1 MSTFE
6 NGDKPG
12 LSQIKPI
19 TTSEITELDG
29 PTLAAAE
36 QNDRVFGKLV
46 LKPWRTRFWDQ
57 FTALTYKQV
66 LVYARNSRATILRL
80 LAPLFFM
87 FLLWLLNIAVTS
99 DNTEISAFVN
109 TPTPEATSYNS
120 IPPCTS
126 DTFIRNDPCWDFIYS
141 PNTSAVAQSIA
152 EGMRLNNPGRVIDP
166 SAVLGFASISD
177 ANAFLDANPER
188 VLGGVHFLLDANTG
202 PNAPP
207 TEIPIA
213 GAAPLNLNYILQV
226 NSTVKYFK
234 AKFQDPTF
242 FSAVPIQVGVER
254 EIARYQLTTSNA
266 GSDAPSQLSWDVS
279 MSQFAH
285 PQTGDVNI
293 IGQAMGPFVFAAN
306 MFNFVLLLS
315 SVVAERE
322 RGLRQALK
330 TTGMMD
336 SSFWLSWLVVELAI
350 SVFFTLFTIA
360 FGAMFQFRYFL
371 NNSFA
376 VVFLLFLLF
385 QWAMVGV
392 AFLLSTMISK
402 TSTAINLGFVIFI
415 FGWVLQ
421 TAIVFG
427 FPYSPDNIGSIPIV
441 TVIFT
446 LLPFAPLSKGAVDL
460 GAAAEATDDGISWSR
475 RSEYCQDIKNPTEQ
489 DSLYA
494 TATDAYWDFSCV
506 FPVGTILAILALE
519 ALVYFL
525 LAIYLNNVLRDENG
539 VRKKLWYLFTPE
551 YWRGGSKFNSK
562 AGSGSGGQ
570 ALKPSVPCPVM
581 DGSLGEEQGDADV
594 LAEENEMK
602 ALMQHRIAGTGGNKS
617 TNGNLES
624 NQYPLASAA
633 VDCTNAVEVFGLQK
647 AFGRGWCSGSSNKCC
662 CCLPSMSCCCGRRT
676 SGQRSTV
683 KKSKEFWAIKG
694 SWFSIEKDRLFCLLG
709 PNGAGKTT
717 TINCLTGVLPPT
729 GGDALVYGESITNP
743 GSMERIRSVMG
754 VCPQFDVQW
763 GELTG
768 AEHLY
773 IYGRVKGLAASD
785 VKAQSEDLLE
795 SVKLTSAAGQRSS
808 AYSGG
813 MRRRLSVAIALLGD
827 PLIVY
832 LDEPTTGMDPISRRH
847 VWDAIEAAK
856 PGRAVVL
863 TTHSME
869 EADILG
875 DTIAIMARG
884 RVRAYGSSLR
894 LKQRFG
900 SGYQLAVA
908 VTGGNGDIGVDGKEL
923 LNHNNNS
930 NKKEN
935 IELKKARIDAVTA
948 LLRNELGVQA
958 PEANT
963 GAYLVF
969 LVPKSAENELPSVLR
984 QLEERKDELGVS
996 DIQISLTSLEEVFL
1010 SIARQAEVEAAAA
1023 EGRSVVEVRIE
1034 DGSILEVDVG
1044 AEQAQQETTGRKYA
1058 VKWAQD
1064 EQGRLSVSS
1073 WTLIEDTNIT
1083 NGTATRTVV
1092 AAPVP
1097 PTKVT

>member
-1 MSTFE
+1 
-6 NGDKPG
+6 
-12 LSQIKPI
+12 
-19 TTSEITELDG
+19 
-29 PTLAAAE
+29 
-36 QNDRVFGKLV
+36 
-46 LKPWRTRFWDQ
+46 
-57 FTALTYKQV
+57 
-66 LVYARNSRATILRL
+66 
-80 LAPLFFM
+80 M

-99 DNTEISAFVN
+99 DNAEISAFTN
-109 TPTPEATSYNS
+109 NPTPEIDSYS
-120 IPPCTS
+120 TIPSCTT
-126 DTFIRNDPCWDFIYS
+126 DVFLRKDPCWDFIFS
-141 PNTSAVAQSIA
+141 PNTSAVAQTIA

-166 SAVLGFASISD
+166 SAVLGFASIEE
-177 ANAFLDANPER
+177 ANSFLTANPER

-202 PNAPP
+202 PNATT
-207 TEIPIA
+207 TEIPAPGA
-213 GAAPLNLNYILQV
+213 GAPLALNYVLQV
-226 NSTVKYFK
+226 NSTVRYFK

-242 FSAVPIQVGVER
+242 FSAVPIQVGAER
-254 EIARYQLTTSNA
+254 EIARYQLNSTGTAPA
-266 GSDAPSQLSWDVS
+266 GSSQQLSWDVN

-293 IGQAMGPFVFAAN
+293 VGQAMGPFVFAAN

-330 TTGMMD
+330 TTGMLD
-336 SSFWLSWLVVELAI
+336 SSFWLSWLVVELVI
-350 SVFFTLFTIA
+350 SVLFTLFTIA

-371 NNSFA
+371 HNSFA
-376 VVFLLFLLF
+376 LVFLLFLLF

-402 TSTAINLGFVIFI
+402 TSTAINLGFVIFL

-421 TAIVFG
+421 TAIAFD
-427 FPYSPDNIGSIPIV
+427 FPYSPDNISSVPII
-441 TVIFT
+441 TAIFT

-460 GAAAEATDDGISWSR
+460 GAAAEATDDGITWSR
-475 RSEYCQDIKNPTEQ
+475 RNGYCQNVKNPVEQ
-489 DSLYA
+489 DSLYS
-494 TATDAYWDFSCV
+494 TAPNAYWDFSCV
-506 FPVGTILAILALE
+506 FPLGNILVILAVE
-519 ALVYFL
+519 AIVYFL

-539 VRKKLWYLFTPE
+539 VRKKLCYLFTRE
-551 YWRGGSKFNSK
+551 YWRGGSKKS
-562 AGSGSGGQ
+562 ATTR
-570 ALKPSVPCPVM
+570 ALKSSVVCPVL
-581 DGSLGEEQGDADV
+581 DGAVGEGQGDDDV

-602 ALMQHRIAGTGGNKS
+602 ALMQHRIAGNGNKTITS
-617 TNGNLES
+617 IEDNKHF
-624 NQYPLASAA
+624 PLASTTADA
-633 VDCTNAVEVFGLQK
+633 NNAVEVFGLQK
-647 AFGRGWCSGSSNKCC
+647 AFGTGFCSGNANTCC
-662 CCLPSMSCCCGRRT
+662 CCIPTTCCCGKGRGGR
-676 SGQRSTV
+676 GFG
-683 KKSKEFWAIKG
+683 KEFWAIKG

-717 TINCLTGVLPPT
+717 TINCLTGVLPPS

-743 GSMERIRSVMG
+743 GSIERIRSVMG

-773 IYGRVKGLAASD
+773 IYGRVKGLDAKD
-785 VKAQSEDLLE
+785 VKRQSEELLG
-795 SVKLTSAAGQRSS
+795 SVKLTAAAGQRTST
-808 AYSGG
+808 YSGG

-856 PGRAVVL
+856 VGRAVVL

-908 VTGGNGDIGVDGKEL
+908 ITGGSVGVTGVNGNSGNGNE
-923 LNHNNNS
+923 

-935 IELKKARIDAVTA
+935 AAVKKARVEAVTA
-948 LLRNELGVQA
+948 LFKSELGVQA
-958 PEANT
+958 PEAGT

-969 LVPKSAENELPSVLR
+969 LIPKSAENELPAFLR
-984 QLEERKDELGVS
+984 QLDDRKQELGVS

-1044 AEQAQQETTGRKYA
+1044 AEEATQETTGRKFA

-1064 EQGRLSVSS
+1064 EEGRLSVSS
-1073 WTLIEDTNIT
+1073 WTLIENDTT
-1083 NGTATRTVV
+1083 NGSASHTVV
-1092 AAPVP
+1092 AAPVVQ
-1097 PTKVT
+1097 TTMTS

>member
-1 MSTFE
+1 
-6 NGDKPG
+6 
-12 LSQIKPI
+12 
-19 TTSEITELDG
+19 
-29 PTLAAAE
+29 
-36 QNDRVFGKLV
+36 
-46 LKPWRTRFWDQ
+46 
-57 FTALTYKQV
+57 
-66 LVYARNSRATILRL
+66 
-80 LAPLFFM
+80 M

-99 DNTEISAFVN
+99 DNDQISVFVDN
-109 TPTPEATSYNS
+109 PTPETSSYNS
-120 IPPCTS
+120 IPACATDS
-126 DTFIRNDPCWDFIYS
+126 FIRNDPCWDFIYS

-166 SAVLGFASISD
+166 TAVLGFASIAD
-177 ANAFLDANPER
+177 ANRFLEANPER
-188 VLGGVHFLLDANTG
+188 VLGGVHFILDANTG

-207 TEIPIA
+207 TEIPSA
-213 GAAPLNLNYILQV
+213 EPFDLDYVLQV

-234 AKFQDPTF
+234 ANFQDPTF
-242 FSAVPIQVGVER
+242 FSAVPIQVGAER
-254 EIARYQLTTSNA
+254 EIARYQLNA
-266 GSDAPSQLSWDVS
+266 ANSAGGDQSQLNWDVT

-330 TTGMMD
+330 TSGMMD
-336 SSFWLSWLVVELAI
+336 SSFWSSWLVVELAI
-350 SVFFTLFTIA
+350 SVLFALFTIA
-360 FGAMFQFRYFL
+360 FGAMFQFKYFL

-392 AFLLSTMISK
+392 AFLLSTVISK

-415 FGWVLQ
+415 LGWVLQ
-421 TAIVFG
+421 TAIAFG
-427 FPYSPDNIGSIPIV
+427 YPYSPDYIDSVPII

-446 LLPFAPLSKGAVDL
+446 LLPFGPLSKGAVDL

-475 RSEYCQDIKNPTEQ
+475 RNEYCQDIKNPVEQ
-489 DSLYA
+489 DSVYG
-494 TATDAYWDFSCV
+494 TAPDEYWDFSCV
-506 FPVGTILAILALE
+506 FPVGTILGILALE

-525 LAIYLNNVLRDENG
+525 LAIYLNNVFRDENG
-539 VRKKLWYLFTPE
+539 VRKKPWYLFTPE
-551 YWRGGSKFNSK
+551 YWRGGSSYNSK
-562 AGSGSGGQ
+562 AGRGSGKRD
-570 ALKPSVPCPVM
+570 LKPSVPCPVM
-581 DGSLGEEQGDADV
+581 DEEKEGDADV

-602 ALMQHRIAGTGGNKS
+602 SLMQHRIAGTGGGS
-617 TNGNLES
+617 TSNGNLE
-624 NQYPLASAA
+624 NGRVPLASATA
-633 VDCTNAVEVFGLQK
+633 DARNAVEVFGLQK
-647 AFGRGWCSGSSNKCC
+647 AFGSGWCKNNLC
-662 CCLPSMSCCCGRRT
+662 CCLPFGPCGCGRRT
-676 SGQRSTV
+676 SGQRGTA

-694 SWFSIEKDRLFCLLG
+694 SWFSIEKDRVFCLLG

-768 AEHLY
+768 AEHLF
-773 IYGRVKGLAASD
+773 IYGRVKGLDRSD
-785 VKAQSEDLLE
+785 VKAQSESLLE
-795 SVKLTSAAGQRSS
+795 SVKLTAAAGQRSS
-808 AYSGG
+808 TYSGG

-832 LDEPTTGMDPISRRH
+832 LDEPTTGMDPISRRQ

-856 PGRAVVL
+856 AGRAVVL

-884 RVRAYGSSLR
+884 RVRAYGSALR

-908 VTGGNGDIGVDGKEL
+908 ITGGDIDADDKKPRS
-923 LNHNNNS
+923 HT

-935 IELKKARIDAVTA
+935 MELKNARIDAVSA
-948 LLRNELGVQA
+948 LFKNELGVQA
-958 PEANT
+958 PEAGT

-969 LVPKSAENELPSVLR
+969 LVPKSAENELPGFLQ

-1044 AEQAQQETTGRKYA
+1044 AEEAQQETTGRKYA
-1058 VKWAQD
+1058 LKWAQD
-1064 EQGRLSVSS
+1064 EQGKLSVSS
-1073 WTLIEDTNIT
+1073 WKLLEDDSTNDGNGTT

-1092 AAPVP
+1092 AAPAP
-1097 PTKVT
+1097 KAMSHDN

>member
-1 MSTFE
+1 MR
-6 NGDKPG
+6 
-12 LSQIKPI
+12 Q
-19 TTSEITELDG
+19 
-29 PTLAAAE
+29 
-36 QNDRVFGKLV
+36 
-46 LKPWRTRFWDQ
+46 
-57 FTALTYKQV
+57 
-66 LVYARNSRATILRL
+66 
-80 LAPLFFM
+80 
-87 FLLWLLNIAVTS
+87 
-99 DNTEISAFVN
+99 
-109 TPTPEATSYNS
+109 
-120 IPPCTS
+120 
-126 DTFIRNDPCWDFIYS
+126 DPCYDFIFS
-141 PNTSAVAQSIA
+141 PNTSAIARSIA

-177 ANAFLDANPER
+177 ANTFLDANPER

-202 PNAPP
+202 PNATVTEVVP
-207 TEIPIA
+207 TVA
-213 GAAPLNLNYILQV
+213 GAPLSLNYVLQV

-242 FSAVPIQVGVER
+242 FSAVPIQVGAER
-254 EIARYQLTTSNA
+254 EIARYQINA
-266 GSDAPSQLSWDVS
+266 AGGGGTAAGAPLSSWDVT

-293 IGQAMGPFVFAAN
+293 VGQAMGPFVFAAN

-330 TTGMMD
+330 TTGMLD
-336 SSFWLSWLVVELAI
+336 SSFWLSWAVVELVI
-350 SVFFTLFTIA
+350 SVLFTLFTIA

-371 NNSFA
+371 HNSFA
-376 VVFLLFLLF
+376 LVFLLFLLF

-392 AFLLSTMISK
+392 AFLLSTMITK
-402 TSTAINLGFVIFI
+402 TSTAINLGFVIFL

-421 TAIVFG
+421 TAIAFD
-427 FPYSPDNIGSIPIV
+427 FPYSPDNVGSVPII

-460 GAAAEATDDGISWSR
+460 GAAAEATDGGITWSR
-475 RSEYCQDIKNPTEQ
+475 RNEYCQNTKNPTER
-489 DSLYA
+489 DSLYSSSPNS
-494 TATDAYWDFSCV
+494 YWDFSCV
-506 FPVGTILAILALE
+506 FPLGNILAILAIE
-519 ALVYFL
+519 AIVYFL
-525 LAIYLNNVLRDENG
+525 IAIYLNNVLRDENG

-551 YWRGGSKFNSK
+551 YWRGGSKIDAKN
-562 AGSGSGGQ
+562 GSVGAR
-570 ALKPSVPCPVM
+570 ALKPSVPCPVL
-581 DGSLGEEQGDADV
+581 DGAVGEGQGDADV

-602 ALMQHRIAGTGGNKS
+602 ALMQHRIAGTGSNK
-617 TNGNLES
+617 TNGNGLE
-624 NQYPLASAA
+624 NGKQFPLASSSA
-633 VDCTNAVEVFGLQK
+633 DGMSNAVEVFGLQK
-647 AFGRGWCSGSSNKCC
+647 AFNTGWCSRSRCCC
-662 CCLPSMSCCCGRRT
+662 CCLPSMSCCCGQRSTT
-676 SGQRSTV
+676 SGQRSSTAN
-683 KKSKEFWAIKG
+683 KSKEFWAIKG

-773 IYGRVKGLAASD
+773 IYGRVKGLDAND
-785 VKAQSEDLLE
+785 VKAQSEHLLE
-795 SVKLTSAAGQRSS
+795 SVKLTAAAGQRTA

-908 VTGGNGDIGVDGKEL
+908 ITGGDVKEGVTTTATTT
-923 LNHNNNS
+923 
-930 NKKEN
+930 KKEN
-935 IELKKARIDAVTA
+935 EEVKKARVNAVTA
-948 LLRNELGVQA
+948 LFKSELGVNA
-958 PEANT
+958 PEAGT

-969 LVPKSAENELPSVLR
+969 LVPKSAENDLPGFLR
-984 QLEERKDELGVS
+984 QLEDRKSELGVT

-1044 AEQAQQETTGRKYA
+1044 AEHATQETTGRKFS

-1064 EQGRLSVSS
+1064 EEGKLSVSS
-1073 WTLIEDTNIT
+1073 WTLIEEGDDE
-1083 NGTATRTVV
+1083 TVV

-1097 PTKVT
+1097 PPTMQA